1 MSEAAETRGQP
12 AASMPSTPT
21 SVAQPRQTAMSEAA
35 ETRGQPAASM
45 PSTPTSVAQPRQAAM
60 PEAAETTKAGSKLVA
75 YYFHGNMRCM
85 TCRTIEAYAKEAVN
99 AGFPEALKDGR
110 LEFRVVNVEEKANEH
125 FVQDYQLVTR
135 SVVLVQFADGK
146 QEQWKN
152 LARVWELTRD
162 KEAFLKYVQDET
174 RSYLEAAD

>member
-1 MSEAAETRGQP
+1 MKTKAIVTTVLLAFV
-12 AASMPSTPT
+12 AASVIYLVVKETEGRSAATGQSAST
-21 SVAQPRQTAMSEAA
+21 SVPQSR
-35 ETRGQPAASM
+35 ETG
-45 PSTPTSVAQPRQAAM
+45 TPEV
-60 PEAAETTKAGSKLVA
+60 AETTKASSKLVA

-110 LEFRVVNVEEKANEH
+110 LEFRAVNVEEKANEH
-125 FVQDYQLVTR
+125 FVQDYQLTTR

-146 QEQWKN
+146 QGQWKN
-152 LARVWELTRD
+152 LPRVWQLVRD